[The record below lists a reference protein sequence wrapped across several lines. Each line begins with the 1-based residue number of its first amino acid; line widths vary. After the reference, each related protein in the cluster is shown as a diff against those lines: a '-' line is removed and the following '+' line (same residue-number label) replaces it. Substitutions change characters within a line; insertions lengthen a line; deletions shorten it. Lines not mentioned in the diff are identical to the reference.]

1 MNQGGNQGDDSAGQH
16 DGAAERIVH
25 MQIIFG
31 GTERGRGRPD
41 GGTGEGE
48 MRKEMREKEKDQ
60 RQTKCADE
68 NVRATANYIESELC
82 KAGMIHCFERK
93 IIQIFNV
100 CLEGKHVMEKTRS
113 SANMGHG

>member
-1 MNQGGNQGDDSAGQH
+1 MNQGGNQGDDSAGQR

-48 MRKEMREKEKDQ
+48 MRKEMREKTKQDQ

-68 NVRATANYIESELC
+68 NVRATANYIESELR
-82 KAGMIHCFERK
+82 KAGTIPCFESK
-93 IIQIFNV
+93 NHSNI
-100 CLEGKHVMEKTRS
+100 
-113 SANMGHG
+113 